1 MASRAPEAAVQLPA
15 PEISREEVLA
25 RLRDPSL
32 VLLNVLPREAF
43 AGGHIPGSVSLPVA
57 EIPARAREVL
67 PGTTRETAVY
77 CASAT

>member
-1 MASRAPEAAVQLPA
+1 MVVRAPQAAVQPPA

-32 VLLNVLPREAF
+32 VLLDVLPREAF

-57 EIPARAREVL
+57 EIPARAGEVL
-67 PGTTRETAVY
+67 PNLGQEVAVY
-77 CASAT
+77 CAAAT